1 MLWWKCGYL
10 QITSY
15 EAYVHQPLSSEIDI
29 KWKKLKSFVTRKIWH
44 FALGIFPFS
53 SFIYY
58 LTCGFIAPT
67 SAFNLL
73 THALS
78 LLTLAFNLPTGAF
91 NLATRAFSL
100 LTREFELT
108 TRRFKLITRRF
119 QLVTRKIELVT
130 RRFYDILA
138 SKRYW
143 DFL

>member
-67 SAFNLL
+67 RAFN
-73 THALS
+73 HALS
-78 LLTLAFNLPTGAF
+78 LLTLAF